1 MDDMA
6 NPKVWVSTTGNVA
19 VDADAPGAQWE
30 RVGTIDIAQEPEMW
44 KHIQTHIGARRSS
57 PRING
62 FYLHGSPSS
71 EWVLRARDH
80 PDHIGSFWIAID
92 PLGDGTRY
100 LVTVAQ
106 ASVGTLARR
115 PTESH
120 PGLLARAITLG
131 IRLQEVERRIFNVH
145 PDE

>member
-1 MDDMA
+1 MA
-6 NPKVWVSTTGNVA
+6 DPKVWVSTEMRDVV
-19 VDADAPGAQWE
+19 VDGADGPGSRWE
-30 RVGTIDIAQEPEMW
+30 YVGTIDTAQESQLW
-44 KHIQTHIGARRSS
+44 KHIQAHIGARASR
-57 PRING
+57 PRIND
-62 FYLHGSPSS
+62 FYLHGTPSS
-71 EWVLRARDH
+71 PWVIRAREH
-80 PDHIGSFWIAID
+80 PDEIGSFWIAID